1 MPAGERRHALLALLG
16 SRGGASHRELSSAL
30 GVSETTVRRD
40 LAALHQRG
48 ALRRVFGGA
57 VPLPLDGGSAG
68 RDAWPRARSDGIA
81 AAAAA
86 LVRPGTTLAVSAG
99 PHTAALAGALHG
111 VRDLTVVTTSTA
123 VAAAL
128 DGAPHREHIVVGGVS
143 TPAGQVGPLAVAT
156 IRSLHVDTLFLAVHG
171 IHRRD
176 GFTAAG
182 LPEAETGRALVAA
195 ARRVVVLADHTAWER
210 SGAAAVALLDRAD
223 AVVTDHALPV
233 EAQDVLAAHA
243 ERLVLAGPH
252 APAQVPRRHGRSGT
266 SQPAT

>member
-1 MPAGERRHALLALLG
+1 MPAGERRRALLALLG

-57 VPLPLDGGSAG
+57 VPLDGGPAG
-68 RDAWPRARSDGIA
+68 PDAWPGARSDGIA

-86 LVRPGTTLAVSAG
+86 LVRPGSTLAVSAG
-99 PHTAALAGALHG
+99 PHTAALAAALHG

-128 DGAPHREHIVVGGVS
+128 HGAPHREHIVVGGVS
-143 TPAGQVGPLAVAT
+143 TAAGQVGPLAVAT

-171 IHRRD
+171 VHPRE
-176 GFTAAG
+176 GFTAAAAA
-182 LPEAETGRALVAA
+182 EAETGRALVAA
-195 ARRVVVLADHTAWER
+195 ARRVVVLADHTAWQR
-210 SGAAAVALLDRAD
+210 TGAAVIARLDGAD
-223 AVVTDHALPV
+223 AVVTDRALPV
-233 EAQDVLAAHA
+233 EAQHVLAAHA
-243 ERLVLAGPH
+243 GRLVLAGPH
-252 APAQVPRRHGRSGT
+252 AAARVPRRHGRGGT
-266 SQPAT
+266 SQPSA